1 MALADPVLNELADR
15 YAIAT
20 EFWDWKGRHTQVS
33 DETVVK
39 ILAALDIDASDPT
52 AAERALWEADNRA
65 WRRPLPPVVVV
76 QQGQDPYVNVHVAAG
91 HWSHVYLRLED
102 GTFRDGWQV
111 DNWAGDRE
119 IDGQWIGEATYRL
132 PADLPLGYHT
142 LFLESD
148 DREAQ
153 CPLIVTPAFV
163 GFPDTMGTKRI
174 WGYQAQL
181 YSVRSRDSWGVGDLV
196 DLADLATWSGGQGA
210 GYLLINPLHAAQAS
224 PPLESSPYLPSSR
237 RFLNPVY
244 IRPEAIDEFHSLS
257 ALDRERVGRL
267 HTRLMKDID
276 QADQAAEDD
285 GSGVPQRIR
294 RSEAMAAKLD
304 ALRIVHAA
312 PRRAARELAY
322 QDFVRRGGDSLRDFA
337 LWSALS
343 VHFEGLE
350 WGRWPAAYRD
360 KDSTEVAS
368 FAATHAS
375 EIDFYCWLQWV
386 ADDQLSRAQL
396 AATNAGMPVGVVTD
410 LAVGTSLF
418 GADTWTLQDIYA
430 QGVRVG
436 APPDPYNQMG
446 QEWGQPPWR
455 PDRLEEVAYA
465 PFREMVASALRHSG
479 GLRVDHI
486 IGLFRMWWIPA
497 GEAPTKGTYVRY
509 NHEAMVGILAL
520 EAKRA
525 GAMVVGEDLGTV
537 EPWVRDYLRAR
548 GILGTSVL
556 WFEYDEAG
564 QPLHADRWR
573 DYCMAS
579 VVTHD
584 LPPTA
589 GYLAGDHIRLRHRL
603 GLLTESLEEEQRQ
616 DDEEKANWARRLTEY
631 GVIAPGDTDEESMLL
646 GLHRYLMR
654 TPARVVNA
662 ALVDAVGDRRTQN
675 QPGTFDE
682 YPNWQVPLSGPDG
695 EPLMLDQVFQAKR
708 ARLIADVFNS
718 RETA

>member
-1 MALADPVLNELADR
+1 MALSDPVLNELADR

-33 DETVVK
+33 EDTVVK
-39 ILAALDIDASDPT
+39 ILAALDIDASDPE

-65 WRRPLPPVVVV
+65 WRRALPPVVVV
-76 QQGQDPYVNVHVAAG
+76 QQGQDPYVNVHVNAG

-102 GTFRDGWQV
+102 GTYRDGWQV

-181 YSVRSRDSWGVGDLV
+181 YSVRSSDSWGVGDLV
-196 DLADLATWSGGQGA
+196 DLADLGTWSGGHGA
-210 GYLLINPLHAAQAS
+210 GYVLINPLHAAQAA

-244 IRPEAIDEFHSLS
+244 IRPEAIDEFHSL
-257 ALDRERVGRL
+257 AMLEREQVARL
-267 HTRLMKDID
+267 RSRLLKDID
-276 QADQAAEDD
+276 LADREVDDD
-285 GSGVPQRIR
+285 GSGVTRRIR

-304 ALRIVHAA
+304 ALRIVYGA

-322 QDFVRRGGDSLRDFA
+322 RDFVRRGGDSLRDFA
-337 LWSALS
+337 VWSALS
-343 VHFEGLE
+343 VHFDGLE

-360 KDSTEVAS
+360 KDSSEVAT
-368 FAATHAS
+368 FAATHAND
-375 EIDFYCWLQWV
+375 IDFYCWLQWV

-396 AATNAGMPVGVVTD
+396 AAVNAGMPVGVVTD

-418 GADTWTLQDIYA
+418 GADTWTLQDLYA

-455 PDRLEEVAYA
+455 PDRLEEAAYA

-497 GEAPTKGTYVRY
+497 GESPTQGTYVRY

-556 WFEYDEAG
+556 WFEYDEAS

-603 GLLTESLEEEQRQ
+603 GLLTESLEEEQRL
-616 DDEEKANWARRLTEY
+616 DDEEKAAWARRLTEY
-631 GVIAPGDTDEESMLL
+631 GVIEPGDTDEESMVL

-654 TPARVVNA
+654 TPARIVNA
-662 ALVDAVGDRRTQN
+662 ALVDAVGERRTQN

-695 EPLMLDQVFQAKR
+695 EPLLLDEVFRAER
-708 ARLIADVFNS
+708 ARQIADVFNS
-718 RETA
+718 RDGA